1 MLIDLLNP
9 SLLED
14 PPKYQEDFAG
24 ARPFPHLVI
33 DDFLAQAFYERLAAE
48 LPAFDDKYARN
59 EMGEIGRKA
68 VQEELPSIG
77 PAYAQLD
84 RLIRSDEFLSLL
96 SRMTGMPDL
105 RYDPD
110 YIGGG
115 THENRDG
122 QDLDAHIDFNYHPS
136 SGLHRRANWILFLNP
151 EWSEDWGGSLELH
164 RDPWAPRA
172 EDEIRSLLPIANR
185 AVLFETS
192 EISWHG
198 FRRITLPEDKKHLS
212 RRSIA
217 VYFYTKE
224 RPAEQIATSHATVYV
239 QRPLPEHIQP
249 GLTLSEADFQE
260 IRVLMWRRDQQIQFL
275 YEREKQFQE
284 EIEKRADAELRAE
297 LERNST
303 DGLRL
308 ELGQRSDSA
317 RSLRAELAER
327 TAWALSLDAQTNRL
341 REHLRAL
348 YGSPAYRLG
357 RRLGL
362 APEPIDEES

>member
-1 MLIDLLNP
+1 M
-9 SLLED
+9 
-14 PPKYQEDFAG
+14 
-24 ARPFPHLVI
+24 
-33 DDFLAQAFYERLAAE
+33 
-48 LPAFDDKYARN
+48 
-59 EMGEIGRKA
+59 
-68 VQEELPSIG
+68 
-77 PAYAQLD
+77 
-84 RLIRSDEFLSLL
+84 
-96 SRMTGMPDL
+96 
-105 RYDPD
+105 
-110 YIGGG
+110 
-115 THENRDG
+115 
-122 QDLDAHIDFNYHPS
+122 
-136 SGLHRRANWILFLNP
+136 FLNP
-151 EWSEDWGGSLELH
+151 EWSEDWGGCLELH

-224 RPAEQIATSHATVYV
+224 RPAQQIATSHATVYV

-249 GLTLSEADFQE
+249 GLTLSEEDFQE
-260 IRVLMWRRDQQIQFL
+260 IRLLMRRRDHQIQFL

-284 EIEKRADAELRAE
+284 EIEKRADAE
-297 LERNST
+297 
-303 DGLRL
+303 
-308 ELGQRSDSA
+308 
-317 RSLRAELAER
+317 LRAELAER

-357 RRLGL
+357 RRRGSPPARATPRNRCL
-362 APEPIDEES
+362 ESPRPGRARGEL